1 MSDDPTPETP
11 STDAPVEST
20 VPSVEPVSAEPPVMA
35 RIEANAEYTDKDL
48 QHLSD
53 LEHVRERP
61 SMYIGDTFA
70 RGLHH
75 LVYEVVDNSIDEV
88 MAGFAK
94 SVSVTVHTDGSVT
107 VDDDGRG
114 IPVTRHEQLS
124 EELDRDVTTLEGV
137 MTVLKFGGKFQK
149 GAYQTSGGLHGV
161 GVTVVNFLSQWCE
174 VEVSRDG
181 FTWTQEYERGVPT
194 GPVQKGR
201 ATKKNG
207 TKTTFKADAQIFT
220 TTTKYSFDTLH
231 KRLQE
236 LAFLNSGAHIKFLDE
251 RNGEGGDFKYERG
264 IIEFVEHLNR
274 ASDPLHT
281 EVIHIT
287 GGRDGVEYELA
298 LQYSTEYTENVQS
311 YVNNIHTIE
320 GGTHVSGFR
329 AALTRTLNNYGKKE
343 GLFKSITPGGDDF
356 REGLTAVIS
365 VRVPHPQFEGQ
376 TKTKLGN
383 GEVEGIINNGVGEFL
398 AKHLEENPKTAKAI
412 VRKGLLAAEA
422 REAARKAKDL
432 LRKRKDA
439 LGGGGL
445 PGKLRDCISK
455 KMEECEVYL
464 VEGDSAGGSAEGGR
478 MREFQAILPLRG
490 KIINAYKSRED
501 KVLANEE
508 VQSMIQA
515 IGTGIGIDQDISK
528 RRYNKIVIMT
538 DADVDGSHIRT
549 LLLCFFYRQ
558 MYQLVA
564 AGHVY
569 VAQPPLFRVQ
579 HGKTR
584 YYIQTEE
591 EMKGQLL
598 ERGLNDTVFEAEDG
612 RRVEG
617 EKMRQL
623 ATTLASMEDAILALE
638 RRGISLRIHAVR
650 LEPVSGRLP
659 SLLLTVGN
667 EENWFL
673 SQEEVETYLNQN
685 NLRLDNE
692 EEADEELPEG
702 STDDPQA
709 DAEPK
714 ESKPSDSRI
723 IAHLAELH
731 EVRTINSGIKDLLPL
746 GFSLDDLI
754 PQERTG
760 STNARFELLRGED
773 SRRSLE
779 DLRALL
785 PEIRAAGEKG
795 LQVTRFKGLGE
806 MNAEEL
812 RETTLDPAN
821 RTLIQVNLTD
831 AGAADEMFR
840 LLMGDK
846 VEPRRE
852 FIEKHALD
860 VRNLDV

>member
-1 MSDDPTPETP
+1 MSDIP
-11 STDAPVEST
+11 SQ
-20 VPSVEPVSAEPPVMA
+20 EPSAEVPAALSEKPADDAHIAA
-35 RIEANAEYTDKDL
+35 RIAANTEYTDKDL

-53 LEHVRERP
+53 LDHVRERP
-61 SMYIGDTFA
+61 GMYIGDTTV

-75 LVYEVVDNSIDEV
+75 LVYEVVDNSIDEA

-94 SVSVTVHTDGSVT
+94 TVSVVVHTDGSVT
-107 VDDDGRG
+107 VEDDGRG
-114 IPVTRHEQLS
+114 IPVTKHEQLS
-124 EELDRDVTTLEGV
+124 EELERDVSTLEGV

-161 GVTVVNFLSQWCE
+161 GVTVVNFLSQWAE

-181 FTWTQEYERGVPT
+181 FTWTQEYERGAPT
-194 GPVQKGR
+194 GPVKQGR
-201 ATKKNG
+201 PTKKTG
-207 TKTTFKADAQIFT
+207 TKTTFKADGQIFAV
-220 TTTKYSFDTLH
+220 TKYSFDTIY

-236 LAFLNSGAHIKFLDE
+236 LAFLNSGVHIKFLDE

-264 IIEFVEHLNR
+264 IVEFVEHLNR
-274 ASDPLHT
+274 ASDVLHAD
-281 EVIHIT
+281 VINFK
-287 GGRDGVEYELA
+287 GARDGVEYDIA
-298 LQYSTEYTENVQS
+298 LQYSTEFTENVQS

-329 AALTRTLNNYGKKE
+329 SALTRTINNYGKKE
-343 GLFKSITPGGDDF
+343 GLYKTTTPTGDDF

-383 GEVEGIINNGVGEFL
+383 GEVEGIINGSIGEAL
-398 AKHLEENPKTAKAI
+398 AKYLEENPKTAKAMT
-412 VRKGLLAAEA
+412 RKALLAYEA

-455 KMEECEVYL
+455 NMEECEVYL

-515 IGTGIGIDQDISK
+515 IGTGIGVDQDLTK
-528 RRYNKIVIMT
+528 RRYNKVIIMT

-564 AGHVY
+564 SGHVY
-569 VAQPPLFRVQ
+569 VAQPPLFRVVK
-579 HGKTR
+579 GKER
-584 YYIQTEE
+584 YYVQTDE
-591 EMKGQLL
+591 EMKTQML
-598 ERGLNDTVFEAEDG
+598 ERGLAETRLTCEDG
-612 RRVEG
+612 RSAEG
-617 EKMRQL
+617 EVMKRLCMTL
-623 ATTLASMEDAILALE
+623 ATMEESIIAME
-638 RRGISLRIHAVR
+638 RRGISLRAHVMR
-650 LEPVSGRLP
+650 YDPVSGKLP
-659 SLLLTVGN
+659 PLHLLWGN
-667 EENWFL
+667 QDQWFYDL
-673 SQEEVETYLNQN
+673 ESAETFIADNQ
-685 NLRLDNE
+685 LVLDNDQTE
-692 EEADEELPEG
+692 DDIEAEG
-702 STDDPQA
+702 DASA
-709 DAEPK
+709 DAAAG
-714 ESKPSDSRI
+714 ESTRGTL
-723 IAHLAELH
+723 AHLAELH
-731 EVRTINSGIKDLLPL
+731 EVRTINAALKDMEPL
-746 GFSLDDLI
+746 GFTIDDLV
-754 PQERTG
+754 PTDRTG
-760 STNARFELLRGED
+760 STTSRFELIKGDD
-773 SRRSLE
+773 SRRGLE
-779 DLRALL
+779 DLRELL
-785 PEIRAAGEKG
+785 AEVRSAGEKG

-846 VEPRRE
+846 VEPRRD